1 MKIILEKERFVKD
14 VVLIICCMMAMV
26 SAVKS
31 EEIYRLETKIG
42 DRVFYD
48 LLSFEDANNKTMKG
62 TLTVPGVFTA
72 PLINTSMKFSW
83 DVIYY
88 DFDVLVRESG
98 EEYKVSYSLRES
110 YLGESGMKGTLNK
123 DGKQLGTI
131 KGINIFRGLP

>member
-1 MKIILEKERFVKD
+1 MKIILEKERLVKN
-14 VVLIICCMMAMV
+14 VVLIAICVIAMI

-48 LLSFEDANNKTMKG
+48 ILTIEDVFNISKG

-72 PLINTSMKFSW
+72 PLINTSTKFTW
-83 DVIYY
+83 GVIFY
-88 DFDVLVRESG
+88 DFNVIVRESN
-98 EEYKVSYSLRES
+98 EEYIVNYSLINS
-110 YLGESGMKGTLNK
+110 YQGEFEMRGTLKK
-123 DGKQLGTI
+123 DGKQIGTI

>member
-1 MKIILEKERFVKD
+1 MKIILEKERFVKNA
-14 VVLIICCMMAMV
+14 VLIIICVMAMI

-48 LLSFEDANNKTMKG
+48 ILTIDDAYNISKG

-72 PLINTSMKFSW
+72 PLINTSTKFTW
-83 DVIYY
+83 GVIFY
-88 DFDVLVRESG
+88 DFDVIVRKSN
-98 EEYKVSYSLRES
+98 EEYIVTYSLLNS
-110 YLGESGMKGTLNK
+110 YQGEFEMRGTLKK
-123 DGKQLGTI
+123 DGKQIGTI